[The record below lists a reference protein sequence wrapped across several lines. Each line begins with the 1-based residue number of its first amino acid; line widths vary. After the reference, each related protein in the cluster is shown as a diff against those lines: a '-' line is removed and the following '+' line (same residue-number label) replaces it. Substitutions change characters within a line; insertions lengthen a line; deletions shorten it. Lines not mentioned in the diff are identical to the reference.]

1 MTSTQLIL
9 LALTCINENREPS
22 HTEQSRIY
30 VFYKTEIDDKAISI
44 NEFILLLSN
53 SSLYCQIEQP
63 KRAPVIEL
71 IESYVSSSADKSHA
85 RKQNNHA
92 QSRKSNSVSKR
103 FPQGYEYSKED
114 QMSSSASISA
124 FLASSSACLSASSF
138 ANRSASACLRLQ
150 MEFTGISTR
159 MSIQRDSGTSHGS
172 QFSK

>member
-71 IESYVSSSADKSHA
+71 IESYLSSSADKSHA

-103 FPQGYEYSKED
+103 FPRGYEYSKED
-114 QMSSSASISA
+114 QMLTRLQFRRSQPPPQ
-124 FLASSSACLSASSF
+124 LASL
-138 ANRSASACLRLQ
+138 LLLLLIVLL
-150 MEFTGISTR
+150 ISKHR
-159 MSIQRDSGTSHGS
+159 QQH
-172 QFSK
+172 KYL